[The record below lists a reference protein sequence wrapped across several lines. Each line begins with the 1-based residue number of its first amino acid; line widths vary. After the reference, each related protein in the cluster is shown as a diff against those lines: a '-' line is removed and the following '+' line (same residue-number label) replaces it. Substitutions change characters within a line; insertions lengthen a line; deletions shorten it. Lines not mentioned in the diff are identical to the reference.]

1 MAPNS
6 MSDAGPSTSCNS
18 VKTTTITSTTTVV
31 NGNGKG
37 TKFKKFEG
45 SRKFKCPVKLDF
57 KIKLEKIKIY

>member
-18 VKTTTITSTTTVV
+18 VKTTTIPATTV

-37 TKFKKFEG
+37 KNIETVHFSPKDFWNGKK
-45 SRKFKCPVKLDF
+45 L
-57 KIKLEKIKIY
+57 